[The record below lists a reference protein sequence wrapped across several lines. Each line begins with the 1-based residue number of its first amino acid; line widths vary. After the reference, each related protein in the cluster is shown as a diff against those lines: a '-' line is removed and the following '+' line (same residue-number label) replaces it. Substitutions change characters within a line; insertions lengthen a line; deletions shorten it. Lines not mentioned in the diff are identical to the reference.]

1 MQTAAILKM
10 KKVISR
16 MSNFDNILHGGV
28 GFGFGL
34 QTLGDLEKMVKM
46 KIWNKILAI
55 KQQIF
60 MVKTF

>member
-1 MQTAAILKM
+1 LQTAAILKM

-34 QTLGDLEKMVKM
+34 QTLRRFGKDGEDENLK
-46 KIWNKILAI
+46 
-55 KQQIF
+55 
-60 MVKTF
+60 